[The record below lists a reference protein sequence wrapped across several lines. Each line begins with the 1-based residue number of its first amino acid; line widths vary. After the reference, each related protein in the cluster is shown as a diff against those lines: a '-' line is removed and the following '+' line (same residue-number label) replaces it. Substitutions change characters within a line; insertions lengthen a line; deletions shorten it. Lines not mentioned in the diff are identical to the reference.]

1 MDVLATIS
9 QAVQDGDAEKAGQ
22 SVTEALSNNVRAND
36 ILDKGLVAGIQALGT
51 RFKNGE
57 AYLPEILIS
66 VRAMKRGVE
75 LVRPHLNPE
84 EAREQG
90 TVVLGTVEGDL
101 HDIGKNLVK
110 MLLEGNGFRVIDLG
124 VDVPTDNFVHA
135 ARAENADI
143 VAISAL
149 LTVTMTSMPVII
161 DALEKGGLRG
171 NVRVMIGGAPITRE
185 FADSISAEGFAEDC
199 VSAVDEAKR
208 LMSMKQGG

>member
-9 QAVQDGDAEKAGQ
+9 QAVQDGDAEKVGQ
-22 SVTEALSNNVRAND
+22 CVTEALSNKIQAGD

-66 VRAMKRGVE
+66 VRAMNRGVE

-84 EAREQG
+84 ETREQG

-124 VDVPTDNFVHA
+124 VDVPTDNFIHA
-135 ARAENADI
+135 TRAENADI

-149 LTVTMTSMPVII
+149 LTITMTSMPVII
-161 DALEKGGLRG
+161 AALEKGGLRDK
-171 NVRVMIGGAPITRE
+171 VHVMIGGAPITRE
-185 FADSISAEGFAEDC
+185 FADSIGAEGFAEDC

-208 LMSMKQGG
+208 LMAVK